1 MRRVTRL
8 LLGRGRVRRGVTVLA
23 LGLLAAALLLQ
34 PARAA
39 EGEFQPLLGT
49 SSFDHC
55 IGDKADWA
63 LREGVLTGGT
73 GVAST
78 HSKFLLKVE
87 RFGNFILKFRARA
100 EGGGLEVLF
109 RATVQPPGQ
118 LIGYVTEV
126 GGQHWGGLRFR
137 KPGRMFVEPAKAE
150 PGHAAPGF
158 PDAVGQPFVEKA
170 SAETTLVSF
179 DSAKAGMSL
188 SPGQWVDYEIGG
200 LGDHLLIKV
209 NGKLTV
215 HYRVKDNWP
224 EGMIGF
230 RLPPGSGAPVE
241 LKDIQIKVLGD
252 VRWAEEGPVGDLTT
266 GHSATGW
273 EASAPNFRRTT
284 DEEWSQETRELLKSA
299 STEEGFR
306 SLYNGQD
313 LEGWRTVANFWT
325 AEGGAIVG
333 EPRNVFLVTDR
344 EYSDFIL
351 KGSIR
356 LSPPGG
362 NSGIQ
367 VRSAV
372 VPDGMRGYQY
382 DVGIPW
388 WGHIYGE
395 STPRGILVPVDD
407 RMRRVGLLR
416 QDGWNDVIIIC
427 KGNHVI
433 GTLNGT
439 VVYDLVDYYGDKTG
453 LIGLQ
458 IHAGAFM
465 RVAFKDLRVR
475 ELP

>member
-1 MRRVTRL
+1 MRQVTRL

-39 EGEFQPLLGT
+39 EGQFQPLLGT

-78 HSKFLLKVE
+78 HSKFLLTVE
-87 RFGNFILKFRARA
+87 RFGNFILKFRARS

-158 PDAVGQPFVEKA
+158 PDAVGIPFVEQA

-179 DSAKAGMSL
+179 DSAKAGVSL
-188 SPGQWVDYEIGG
+188 PPGQWVDYEIEA

-209 NGKLTV
+209 NGKLTG

-252 VRWAEEGPVGDLTT
+252 VRWAEEAPVGDLTT

-273 EASAPNFRRTT
+273 EASAPNFRRMT
-284 DEEWSQETRELLKSA
+284 EAEWSQETRALLQTAGNEADFQSIFDGK
-299 STEEGFR
+299 
-306 SLYNGQD
+306 D
-313 LEGWRTVANFWT
+313 LQGWHTAATFWT
-325 AEGGAIVG
+325 AEGGAILG
-333 EPRNVFLVTDR
+333 EPRNVFLVTDK

-351 KGSIR
+351 KGSLR

-372 VPDGMRGYQY
+372 ISDGMRGYQY
-382 DVGIPW
+382 DVGVPW
-388 WGHIYGE
+388 WGQIYSE
-395 STPRGILVPVDD
+395 STARGILVPVDD
-407 RMRRVGLLR
+407 RMKRAALARA
-416 QDGWNDVIIIC
+416 DGWNDFILIC
-427 KGNHVI
+427 KGHHLI
-433 GTLNGT
+433 GMLNGQVT
-439 VVYDLVDYYGDKTG
+439 YDLVDYYGDPTG

-458 IHAGAFM
+458 IHAGAAM
-465 RVAFKDLRVR
+465 RVVFKDLRVR